1 MKFTNTYRYVVLK
14 QVMFLILF
22 LIILVCMIKIDL
34 EYLKKEVL
42 IVFAFVILLC
52 HKNRFIFI
60 DRLCGVQ
67 KEKMQYHSMKAVY
80 DERGRK
86 VNSVIGEPVFYQ
98 FPNMIWLSGTILLK
112 PKSSEKPKTFRLVT
126 TGEELSHY
134 MEKKVATVYYFKR
147 SRIIEKIVFDERK

>member
-34 EYLKKEVL
+34 EYLKQEVL
-42 IVFAFVILLC
+42 IVFCVYNILC

-67 KEKMQYHSMKAVY
+67 KEKMQYHGMKAVY
-80 DERGRK
+80 DEKG
-86 VNSVIGEPVFYQ
+86 
-98 FPNMIWLSGTILLK
+98 
-112 PKSSEKPKTFRLVT
+112 
-126 TGEELSHY
+126 
-134 MEKKVATVYYFKR
+134 
-147 SRIIEKIVFDERK
+147 

>member
-22 LIILVCMIKIDL
+22 SIILVCMN
-34 EYLKKEVL
+34 LKKEVFKEEVL
-42 IVFAFVILLC
+42 IVFAFVIYFAVKIGL
-52 HKNRFIFI
+52 FFI

-86 VNSVIGEPVFYQ
+86 VNSVIGEPVFINFQ
-98 FPNMIWLSGTILLK
+98 I
-112 PKSSEKPKTFRLVT
+112 
-126 TGEELSHY
+126 
-134 MEKKVATVYYFKR
+134 
-147 SRIIEKIVFDERK
+147 

>member
-22 LIILVCMIKIDL
+22 SIILVCMN
-34 EYLKKEVL
+34 LKKEVFKEEVL
-42 IVFAFVILLC
+42 IVFAFVIYFAIKIGL
-52 HKNRFIFI
+52 FFI

-147 SRIIEKIVFDERK
+147 SRIIEKLVFDERK